1 LKDIVKT
8 PQGEATMPAI
18 PFQTKTPEIGKGC
31 FIAPDAWV
39 IGDVVFGPQVS
50 AFFGVVA
57 RGDIKA
63 IRVGAGTNLQEHALL
78 HTSTGLSDCIVGA
91 NVTVGHRAILHGCTV
106 EDSCIIGM
114 GATVLDGAVV
124 GKYSIVGAQ
133 SLVPMGMKIP
143 ERSLVLGVPAKVVRT
158 ISENEVKNINESAEH
173 YRTLGAEYQAQ
184 FSKVPR

>member
-1 LKDIVKT
+1 
-8 PQGEATMPAI
+8 MPGI
-18 PFQTKTPEIGKGC
+18 PFQTKTPEIGKEC

-39 IGDVVFGPQVS
+39 IGDVVFGPKVS

-57 RGDIKA
+57 RGDIKS

-78 HTSTGLSDCIVGA
+78 HTSTGLTDCIVGE

-114 GATVLDGAVV
+114 GATILDGAVV

-158 ISENEVKNINESAEH
+158 ISEKEIKNIDDSAQH
-173 YRTLGAEYQAQ
+173 YRALGAEYLAQ
-184 FSKVPR
+184 FAKVAP